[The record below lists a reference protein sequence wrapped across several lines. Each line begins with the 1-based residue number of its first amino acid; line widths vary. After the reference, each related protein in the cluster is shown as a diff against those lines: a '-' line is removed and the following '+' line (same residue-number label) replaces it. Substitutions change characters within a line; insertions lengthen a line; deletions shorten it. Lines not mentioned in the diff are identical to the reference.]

1 MAYTQPKRNN
11 RATGNGR
18 CRGRGIHRLLF
29 IAVGALIFALFAG
42 TAWADLVLYDP
53 DIDVSVS
60 VYKPLVNG
68 DDAAPDIAPGVYFG
82 VYLSRK
88 SRFFT
93 DYFNADRIYTI
104 FEGGIAINPIRDEDA
119 NYVTVPLHADIA
131 YKIGQGKFSF
141 LPFISLGLN
150 FTFNGYLSNP
160 EYNENFNDGSHAAFS
175 VGTGF
180 ELRWTILTY
189 SALRLKFDYGILF
202 DDRVESGY
210 MYYTRLRLPLPFIP

>member
-1 MAYTQPKRNN
+1 V
-11 RATGNGR
+11 
-18 CRGRGIHRLLF
+18 LL
-29 IAVGALIFALFAG
+29 ITAAALICSFYAG

-53 DIDVSVS
+53 EIDVSVS
-60 VYKPLVNG
+60 LYKPIINSE
-68 DDAAPDIAPGVYFG
+68 DAAPDITTGVYFG
-82 VYLSRK
+82 AYMSRK

-93 DYFNADRIYTI
+93 DYFNAERIYTI
-104 FEGGIAINPIRDEDA
+104 FEGGIAINPIREEET
-119 NYVTVPLHADIA
+119 NYVTVPLHANIA
-131 YKIGQGKFSF
+131 YRIGQGRFSF

-150 FTFNGYLSNP
+150 FTFNGSMNNP
-160 EYNENFNDGSHAAFS
+160 AYNENFNEGSHAAFS

-210 MYYTRLRLPLPFIP
+210 MYYARLRLPLPFIP